1 MSITPT
7 ATPTPMPAF
16 APLDRP
22 EDWSLWLGLEFVGAA
37 LVVVVVLVVALVG
50 ALVVVDGAPVNT
62 VPTTLYTVAPLSHV
76 AHFCGFFGKTLN
88 RPAPELQQPF
98 VWSQQYDVSVLVT
111 LEQDIRSVP
120 PVSALRQKLAH
131 SGEFQFLSLQEP
143 RIIFPSFDWHS
154 LLERHAAPSPPPQ
167 HALCFALGSHGK
179 SLDGLPL
186 G

>member
-1 MSITPT
+1 
-7 ATPTPMPAF
+7 MPAF

-50 ALVVVDGAPVNT
+50 ALVAVDGAPVNT

-120 PVSALRQKLAH
+120 PVSA
-131 SGEFQFLSLQEP
+131 P
-143 RIIFPSFDWHS
+143 I
-154 LLERHAAPSPPPQ
+154 
-167 HALCFALGSHGK
+167 K
-179 SLDGLPL
+179 SQSS
-186 G
+186 